1 MAIGLVPSTDDP
13 FFFIAILIYHK
24 VSNEVENDS
33 TR

>member
-1 MAIGLVPSTDDP
+1 MAIGLVPSADDP
-13 FFFIAILIYHK
+13 FFFAILIYHK